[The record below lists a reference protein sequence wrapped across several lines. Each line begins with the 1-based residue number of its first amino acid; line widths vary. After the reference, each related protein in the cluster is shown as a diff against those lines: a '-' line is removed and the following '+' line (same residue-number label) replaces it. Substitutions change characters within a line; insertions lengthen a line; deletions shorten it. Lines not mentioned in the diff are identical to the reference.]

1 MSPLAHET
9 WFTDHSDVDWS
20 FAIETLTLVLLA
32 TAVIA
37 TAVVRIASYFWNG
50 IDVPLLARLVPWM
63 PFAVRMHLGVS
74 LIGLLSGGWFLSPAM
89 ELGNDVS
96 GWLLG
101 VLMGIT
107 AVLLVVGWNV
117 RIAAVLLVLA
127 GPLGMLEFGFEA
139 VLHRVDLLGLAVF
152 LLLTGPGR
160 WSADH
165 ELGRV
170 REPRPLDLARAVW
183 ALKVAVGIALIAVAV
198 SEKLANPELARE
210 FTGGGVV
217 DLNVAEALGLP
228 VGDTEFIR
236 IAGAIEVLFGLLLIS
251 GALPQ
256 LVVVAAG
263 IPFNAT
269 LYFFGTT
276 ELIGHLP
283 VYGAMLVLLVFGSDP
298 RLRRACARLSP
309 PLRAEPVG
317 EARVTG
323 DGGAAE
329 LRP

>member
-1 MSPLAHET
+1 MTLAHEY
-9 WFTDHSDVDWS
+9 WFVDRVPPKDWS
-20 FAIETLTLVLLA
+20 FLTEARTLLLLAAALALTLLVRLA
-32 TAVIA
+32 A
-37 TAVVRIASYFWNG
+37 RFWPG
-50 IDVPLLARLVPWM
+50 ADVPLLARLVPWM
-63 PFAVRMHLGVS
+63 PFAVRMHLGIS
-74 LIGLLSGGWFLSPAM
+74 LAGLLSGGWFLSPAM
-89 ELGNDVS
+89 ELDHDLS
-96 GWLLG
+96 GWLFG
-101 VLMGIT
+101 ILMALT
-107 AVLLVVGWNV
+107 AILLVVGWSV
-117 RIAAVLLVLA
+117 RVAAALLVAA
-127 GPLGMLEFGFEA
+127 GPLGMLEYGFEA

-152 LLLTGPGR
+152 LLLAGPGR

-183 ALKVAVGIALIAVAV
+183 ALKVAVGVALIAVAV

-236 IAGAIEVLFGLLLIS
+236 IAGAIEVFFGLLLIS

-256 LVVVAAG
+256 LVVLAAG

-298 RLRRACARLSP
+298 RLRRACAGLVP

-323 DGGAAE
+323 DRGAAE